1 MGMNDGILSFS
12 EQAWPLSFHV
22 SSAIVAIIHLNIIA
36 EINCNCKH
44 NCKTLAKMKKLWY
57 NRYNFDIHTE
67 DPFMLEALLQF
78 ALKLCPKAI
87 RNLFY
92 RYESA
97 LRYCYYGAW
106 TTLISALTKLL
117 GQWLFGLA
125 GYTMEMTVPNLLNTT
140 FSWICAVSF
149 AFVVNKKYVF
159 MSKTDTT
166 KELLFEIGTFVG
178 ARVISYFMEL
188 GIMWLTTAYW
198 KWNYLLMTILVQFI
212 ILAMNYIFSK
222 LVVFRHGTKQNP
234 DIPNTTK
241 DIARSAAD
249 ESSNQS

>member
-1 MGMNDGILSFS
+1 
-12 EQAWPLSFHV
+12 
-22 SSAIVAIIHLNIIA
+22 
-36 EINCNCKH
+36 
-44 NCKTLAKMKKLWY
+44 
-57 NRYNFDIHTE
+57 
-67 DPFMLEALLQF
+67 MLEALLQF

-87 RNLFY
+87 RDLFY

-222 LVVFRHGTKQNP
+222 LVVFRKGADKQP
-234 DIPNTTK
+234 KSQVPAK
-241 DIARSAAD
+241 DLPHSASLETND
-249 ESSNQS
+249 QP